1 MVQDKV
7 LTLHQISDGATNKV
21 DVFDYTLE
29 SKDSQDKLIREIND
43 EYERWKDIL
52 STDYLKFKFLNNK

>member
-7 LTLHQISDGATNKV
+7 LTLHQISDDTTNKL
-21 DVFDYTLE
+21 DTLNYSRKSE
-29 SKDSQDKLIREIND
+29 RPQDRLIKEVNS